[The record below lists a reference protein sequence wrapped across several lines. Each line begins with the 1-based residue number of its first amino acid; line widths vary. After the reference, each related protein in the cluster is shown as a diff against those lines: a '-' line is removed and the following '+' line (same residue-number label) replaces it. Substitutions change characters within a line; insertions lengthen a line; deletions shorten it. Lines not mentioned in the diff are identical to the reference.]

1 MLVLEYKAVVKPIQA
16 KAIDE
21 AIRTSQFVRNKVL
34 RYWMDN
40 HGVGKKELYQ
50 YNTQLRAE
58 YEFVRNLSSHACQ
71 ASVENVERAINRFFA
86 NCKAKKP
93 GIALGQKNEPSLN
106 NNSTNA
112 HIDRSTNK
120 GLAHFSRYS
129 PVKKGYPRFKKN
141 SRSVEYKQQSWKL
154 HPTKRRITFTDKKGI
169 GELKLLG
176 KWDIHTYPVELIKRV
191 RIVRRAD
198 GYYVQF
204 CVKADN
210 QQNAPITIS
219 EIGIDVGLEYF
230 YSDSNGNHEENPR
243 YLRKS
248 EKDIKR
254 VQRKIYK
261 KKKGSSG
268 RRKARGVYA
277 RKHLKVTRQR
287 NEHAKRIARNLCL
300 ANAKVVLEDLNIS
313 GLVRNHKLAKSIS
326 DASWYNFRQWLE
338 YFGQKFGRE
347 IIAIPAHFT
356 SQECSSCGARVQK
369 SLSTRTHSCPHCGHI
384 EQRDVNA
391 AKVILSRA
399 NEQFG
404 GGFPSVRNCGARG
417 GHPRSNASR
426 DVPSTSIG
434 RKSSKSKER

>member
-1 MLVLEYKAVVKPIQA
+1 MLVMEYKAVVKKPQA

-34 RYWMDN
+34 RYWIDN
-40 HGVGKKELYQ
+40 RGVGKKELYQ

-71 ASVENVERAINRFFA
+71 ASVENAERAINRFFA

-93 GIALGQKNEPSLN
+93 GL
-106 NNSTNA
+106 
-112 HIDRSTNK
+112 
-120 GLAHFSRYS
+120 
-129 PVKKGYPRFKKN
+129 KGYPRFKKH

-191 RIVRRAD
+191 RIVRRAN

-204 CVKADN
+204 CVKVDN
-210 QQNAPITIS
+210 KQEAPLTTS
-219 EIGIDVGLEYF
+219 AIGIDVGLEYF
-230 YSDSNGNHEENPR
+230 YSDSNGKHEENPR
-243 YLRKS
+243 YLRKA

-254 VQRKIYK
+254 VQRSIYK

-268 RRKARGVYA
+268 RRKARGIYA

-287 NEHAKRIARNLCL
+287 DEHAKRLARNLCL

-313 GLVRNHKLAKSIS
+313 GMVRNHKLAKSIT

-338 YFGQKFGRE
+338 YFGEKFGRE
-347 IIAIPAHFT
+347 IIAVPPHFT
-356 SQECSSCGARVQK
+356 SQECSDCGARVYK
-369 SLSTRTHSCPHCGHI
+369 SLSTRTHSCSHCGHL

-399 NEQFG
+399 
-404 GGFPSVRNCGARG
+404 SARVG
-417 GHPRSNASR
+417 QIQSNASR

-434 RKSSKSKER
+434 RKSSKSKERQ

>member
-1 MLVLEYKAVVKPIQA
+1 MEYKAATKKAQA

-21 AIRTSQFVRNKVL
+21 AILTSQFVRNKVL

-40 HGVGKKELYQ
+40 RGISKKELYQ

-93 GIALGQKNEPSLN
+93 G
-106 NNSTNA
+106 
-112 HIDRSTNK
+112 
-120 GLAHFSRYS
+120 
-129 PVKKGYPRFKKN
+129 KKGYPRFKKH

-154 HPTKRRITFTDKKGI
+154 HSTKRRITFTDKKGI

-176 KWDIHTYPVELIKRV
+176 KWDIHTYPIELIKRV

-204 CVKADN
+204 CVKVDN
-210 QQNAPITIS
+210 KQEAPLTTS

-243 YLRKS
+243 YLRKA
-248 EKDIKR
+248 EKNIKR
-254 VQRKIYK
+254 VQRNIYK

-268 RRKARGVYA
+268 RRKVRGVYA

-287 NEHAKRIARNLCL
+287 NEHALMLARNLCL
-300 ANAKVVLEDLNIS
+300 ANAKVVLEDLNVS

-338 YFGQKFGRE
+338 YWQKFGRE
-347 IIAIPAHFT
+347 IIAVPPQFT
-356 SQECSSCGARVQK
+356 SQECSNCGARVYK
-369 SLSTRTHSCPHCGHI
+369 SLSTRTHSCSHCGHV
-384 EQRDVNA
+384 EHRDVNA

-399 NEQFG
+399 NATGE
-404 GGFPSVRNCGARG
+404 
-417 GHPRSNASR
+417 HPGSNASR

-434 RKSSKSKER
+434 RKSSKSKERQ

>member
-1 MLVLEYKAVVKPIQA
+1 VLVLEYKAVAKKLQA
-16 KAIDE
+16 TAIDE

-40 HGVGKKELYQ
+40 RGIGKKELYQ

-58 YEFVRNLSSHACQ
+58 YQFVNDLNSHACQ
-71 ASVENVERAINRFFA
+71 ASVENVERAINRFFD
-86 NCKAKKP
+86 NCKNNKP
-93 GIALGQKNEPSLN
+93 G
-106 NNSTNA
+106 
-112 HIDRSTNK
+112 
-120 GLAHFSRYS
+120 
-129 PVKKGYPRFKKN
+129 KKGYPKFKKH
-141 SRSVEYKQQSWKL
+141 SRSVEYKVSGWKL
-154 HPTKRRITFTDKKGI
+154 HPSKRRITFTDNKGI

-176 KWDIHTYPVELIKRV
+176 KWDIHRYPAELIKRV

-204 CVKADN
+204 CVKVEN
-210 QQNAPITIS
+210 QQDAPPTTS
-219 EIGIDVGLEYF
+219 EVGIDVGLEYF

-277 RKHLKVTRQR
+277 RKHLRVTRQR
-287 NEHAKRIARNLCL
+287 NEHAKRVARNLCL
-300 ANAKVVLEDLNIS
+300 ANARVVLEDLNIS
-313 GLVRNHKLAKSIS
+313 GMVRNHKLAKSIS

-338 YFGQKFGRE
+338 YFGVKFGRQ
-347 IIAIPAHFT
+347 IIAIPPHFT
-356 SQECSSCGARVQK
+356 SQECSQCGAKVYK
-369 SLSTRTHSCPHCGHI
+369 SLSTRTHSCTHCGHI

-399 NEQFG
+399 N
-404 GGFPSVRNCGARG
+404 ATG
-417 GHPRSNASR
+417 GHPGSNASE
-426 DVPSTSIG
+426 VVASTSVG
-434 RKSSKSKER
+434 RKTCKSKQRR

>member
-1 MLVLEYKAVVKPIQA
+1 MLEYKAVVKSSQA
-16 KAIDE
+16 KSIDE
-21 AIRTSQFVRNKVL
+21 AVRTSQFVRNKVL

-40 HGVGKKELYQ
+40 RGIGKKELYQ
-50 YNTQLRAE
+50 YNTQLRSE

-86 NCKAKKP
+86 NCKAKKS
-93 GIALGQKNEPSLN
+93 G
-106 NNSTNA
+106 
-112 HIDRSTNK
+112 
-120 GLAHFSRYS
+120 
-129 PVKKGYPRFKKN
+129 KKGYPKFKKN

-154 HPTKRRITFTDKKGI
+154 HPSKRRITFTDKKGI

-204 CVKADN
+204 CVKVDS
-210 QQNAPITIS
+210 QQDAPVTTS

-243 YLRKS
+243 YLRKA

-268 RRKARGVYA
+268 RRKARGIYA

-287 NEHAKRIARNLCL
+287 NEHALRMARNLCL

-313 GLVRNHKLAKSIS
+313 GLVRNHKLAKSIT
-326 DASWYNFRQWLE
+326 DASWYNFRALLE

-347 IIAIPAHFT
+347 IIAVPPHFT
-356 SQECSSCGARVQK
+356 SQECSNCGARVQK
-369 SLSTRTHSCPHCGHI
+369 SLSTRTHSCPHCGYV

-399 NEQFG
+399 
-404 GGFPSVRNCGARG
+404 SATG
-417 GHPRSNASR
+417 GHPGSNASG
-426 DVPSTSIG
+426 VVASTLVG
-434 RKSSKSKER
+434 GNTCKSKRRR

>member
-1 MLVLEYKAVVKPIQA
+1 MEYKAVVKKAQI

-34 RYWMDN
+34 RYWIDN
-40 HGVGKKELYQ
+40 RGVGKKELYQ

-93 GIALGQKNEPSLN
+93 GL
-106 NNSTNA
+106 
-112 HIDRSTNK
+112 
-120 GLAHFSRYS
+120 
-129 PVKKGYPRFKKN
+129 KGYPRFKKH

-204 CVKADN
+204 CVKVDN
-210 QQNAPITIS
+210 KQEAPLTTS
-219 EIGIDVGLEYF
+219 VVGIDVGLEYF
-230 YSDSNGNHEENPR
+230 YSDSNGKHEENPR
-243 YLRKS
+243 YLRKT

-254 VQRKIYK
+254 VQRNIYK
-261 KKKGSSG
+261 KKKGSFG
-268 RRKARGVYA
+268 RRKARGIYA

-287 NEHAKRIARNLCL
+287 DEHAKRLARNLTL

-313 GLVRNHKLAKSIS
+313 GLARNHKLAKSIA

-338 YFGQKFGRE
+338 YFGEKFGRE
-347 IIAIPAHFT
+347 VIAVPPHFT
-356 SQECSSCGARVQK
+356 SQECSNCGARVHK
-369 SLSTRTHSCPHCGHI
+369 SLSTRTHSCPHCGRI

-399 NEQFG
+399 N
-404 GGFPSVRNCGARG
+404 ATG
-417 GHPRSNASR
+417 GHPGSNASR
-426 DVPSTSIG
+426 DVPSASVG
-434 RKSSKSKER
+434 RKSSKSKERQ